1 MADNP
6 ISDLAK
12 LSEPITRLIEKI
24 AVAAGIVYKPYQ
36 IVRVAEAEKKA
47 ERLRTESQIETSD
60 LRRRAFYR
68 IQEEEAKRQR
78 NIEEITRQALPQVSE
93 NARPE
98 DVEDDWIT
106 NFFDKCRLISD
117 SEMQGLWSRILAG
130 EANSPGSYSKR
141 TVNFLSS
148 LGKEEAHLFTK
159 LCIFGCAVQE
169 VKDFTPLIYETEA
182 AIYRKHGIRY
192 SSLCHLESIG
202 LITFGAPY
210 GYSRLHLPK
219 KIPVHYYGELTM
231 LEFPK
236 VSGNTMN
243 IGYLELTRIGRELA
257 GICGS
262 RPDPEFRD
270 YLHKKWEEL
279 GYITKEKTE
288 QDEGP
293 LKDPPKPP

>member
-6 ISDLAK
+6 IINFGDFSKTAT
-12 LSEPITRLIEKI
+12 ELIKKI
-24 AVAAGIVYKPYQ
+24 ASATGVVYEPYQ
-36 IVRVAEAEKKA
+36 IVRVAKAKKEAE
-47 ERLRTESQIETSD
+47 RIRTESQIETSD
-60 LRRRAFYR
+60 LRRRALYR
-68 IQEEEAKRQR
+68 IREEEVKRQR

-159 LCIFGCAVQE
+159 LCIFGCVVQE
-169 VKDFTPLIYETEA
+169 FTPLIYETDA
-182 AIYRKHGIRY
+182 AIYRKHGIQY
-192 SSLCHLESIG
+192 SSLSHLESIG
-202 LITFGAPY
+202 LITFGATY
-210 GYSRLHLPK
+210 GYCRPHLPK

-243 IGYLELTRIGRELA
+243 IGYLELTEIGRELA

-262 RPDPEFRD
+262 RPDPAFRD
-270 YLHKKWEEL
+270 YLHKKWVEL

-293 LKDPPKPP
+293 LKDPPKPH

>member
-1 MADNP
+1 MAGNL
-6 ISDLAK
+6 IINLGDLPKTVAV
-12 LSEPITRLIEKI
+12 LIEKI
-24 AVAAGIVYKPYQ
+24 AGAAGVVYEPHQ
-36 IVRVAEAEKKA
+36 IVRAAKAEKEA

-68 IQEEEAKRQR
+68 IREEEAKRQR

-98 DVEDDWIT
+98 DVEDDWII

-148 LGKEEAHLFTK
+148 LGKDEAHLFTK
-159 LCIFGCAVQE
+159 LCIFGCVVQE

-182 AIYRKHGIRY
+182 TIYRKHGIHY
-192 SSLCHLESIG
+192 SSLSHLESIG
-202 LITFGAPY
+202 LITFGAMY

-236 VSGNTMN
+236 ASGNTMN

-262 RPDPEFRD
+262 SPDPAFRD
-270 YLHKKWEEL
+270 YLHKKWVEL

-293 LKDPPKPP
+293 PKDPPKPP